1 MRVSLLAAIVIGLL
15 FMPLYA
21 QTPEPQEVDT
31 AQQAVEPEISEEA
44 AEPEEATEPEVI
56 EEVPEPEEAA
66 EPEAVEEAEEV
77 EEVME
82 AAPVLSVQDM
92 AFCTAVVER
101 EPLSRDSSFSADIGQ
116 IFCWTNVLN
125 DGGEGSVE
133 HVWYYNGEEK
143 SRVEL
148 PAKYARNRVWS
159 SKKIL
164 PEWTGKWT
172 VAVMAGS
179 EKMGEMSCT
188 IE

>member
-31 AQQAVEPEISEEA
+31 AQQAVEPEATEEA
-44 AEPEEATEPEVI
+44 GEPEQAT
-56 EEVPEPEEAA
+56 
-66 EPEAVEEAEEV
+66 EPEAVEEAGEV
-77 EEVME
+77 EEVVE

-125 DGGEGSVE
+125 ACLVLQWGGKGPRGTARELCPQSCLE
-133 HVWYYNGEEK
+133 LQENS
-143 SRVEL
+143 SRVD
-148 PAKYARNRVWS
+148 R
-159 SKKIL
+159 
-164 PEWTGKWT
+164 
-172 VAVMAGS
+172 
-179 EKMGEMSCT
+179 
-188 IE
+188 

>member
-31 AQQAVEPEISEEA
+31 AQQAVEPEATEEA
-44 AEPEEATEPEVI
+44 GEPEQAT
-56 EEVPEPEEAA
+56 
-66 EPEAVEEAEEV
+66 EPEAVEEAGE
-77 EEVME
+77 
-82 AAPVLSVQDM
+82 QDM

-143 SRVEL
+143 ARVEL
-148 PAKYARNRVWS
+148 PANYARNRVWS

>member
-31 AQQAVEPEISEEA
+31 AQQAVEPEATEEA
-44 AEPEEATEPEVI
+44 GEPEQATEPEAA
-56 EEVPEPEEAA
+56 EEAG
-66 EPEAVEEAEEV
+66 EV
-77 EEVME
+77 EEVVE

-143 SRVEL
+143 ARVEL
-148 PAKYARNRVWS
+148 PANYARNRVWS